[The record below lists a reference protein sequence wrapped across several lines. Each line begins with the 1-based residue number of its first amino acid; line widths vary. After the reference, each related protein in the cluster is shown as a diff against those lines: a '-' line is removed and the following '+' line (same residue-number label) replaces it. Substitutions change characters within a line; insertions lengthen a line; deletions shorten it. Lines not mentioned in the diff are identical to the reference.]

1 MQDRRHP
8 LLPQT
13 AITGFRKQGRRQERG
28 PKQALE
34 VHRHPNGWMWVEF
47 ITIRWSLVVS
57 LWDCGAAPLRPGLNT
72 QKASSR
78 VTSRLVLAIHSYC
91 WRKVLVEGYTS
102 EKWHFGREGP
112 AVFSCDAGGKRQDG
126 DADDADWDSDSLHVW
141 PKWLASR
148 SATETVR
155 QLSGQTWDA
164 KQRPLR
170 WLPRPS
176 RPFIAITDLW
186 VTHGLKPDMLRQLS
200 NTLCQGRV

>member
-34 VHRHPNGWMWVEF
+34 VHRHLNGWMWVEF

-57 LWDCGAAPLRPGLNT
+57 LWDCGTARLRPRLNT
-72 QKASSR
+72 QKVSSR
-78 VTSRLVLAIHSYC
+78 VASRLVLAIHSYC

-112 AVFSCDAGGKRQDG
+112 AIFLMWRRGKATGWRCR
-126 DADDADWDSDSLHVW
+126 WCRLRFW
-141 PKWLASR
+141 FASR
-148 SATETVR
+148 VTEVARISIGYRNCTAAVRTDLGCEAASPAMTTEAESTIYCYHRSVSDKWAETRHVETV
-155 QLSGQTWDA
+155 
-164 KQRPLR
+164 
-170 WLPRPS
+170 
-176 RPFIAITDLW
+176 I
-186 VTHGLKPDMLRQLS
+186 
-200 NTLCQGRV
+200 